1 MRKILLIYQLLK
13 IFKII
18 NIINFK
24 FIIVFIDNIKEV
36 LLYLFVFKLKS
47 IS

>member
-24 FIIVFIDNIKEV
+24 LIIVFIDNIKEV